1 MPDRSP
7 DFNSNQGILRAVMS
21 RRLFAYT
28 ALAIVLMA
36 PRAPAGEVRLPL
48 TVEPPVI
55 RAALLRDLYNG
66 ANQRAVFWGEP
77 GECSFFYL
85 QDPEVGV
92 EIGRVRVISRGEARL
107 GTDLGATCLS
117 PLAWGGFIELF
128 ARPRLDGWL
137 LRFEIVDSNLL
148 DMNKEKA
155 LLTGQLWDRIK
166 ESVQP
171 RFDTVTIDL
180 GGPFRDLREFLGA
193 VVAPAHAEEARRAI
207 GSLRPVAVSAT
218 PKGIVVEAALDVAET
233 TSAPAPEASEPPLNE
248 AEIRAFTDR
257 ANQWDAFVTF
267 VIKTLGARA
276 LKAET
281 RQALLETLIDA
292 RYHVADALAAPS
304 RRQDP
309 VRTLFLKSWERLR
322 PVADEIARELPGAE
336 AAQLVTFLAA
346 GDALAVLDQAGPAFG
361 IEVSADGLRRMA
373 RMIAPTATGDPLEYS
388 PDLDPVLRRL
398 LGFGAP
404 LSSSDL
410 PEAEPLARSEM
421 PASGWG
427 RYLGLGMAW
436 AAEDV
441 DRLRNWAG
449 WVLDDRAQVTAYLQ
463 RVENL
468 LARIAGAVAARGKLA
483 AARSDLFRRLVP
495 ATAWQES
502 CWRQFHTENGKVTY
516 LRSSRGSVG
525 MLQVNE
531 RVWRGFYEIE
541 KLRWNV
547 AYNVGAGCD
556 VLLHYLAMVE
566 KQGGESNVAS
576 APVTARATY
585 AGYNGGPAELRRY
598 LDGKGRGEG
607 VGRLVDQ
614 MFGPKFDAI
623 GDDARSQIA
632 SCLVGGPA

>member
-1 MPDRSP
+1 
-7 DFNSNQGILRAVMS
+7 MS
-21 RRLFAYT
+21 RRLLGQA
-28 ALAIVLMA
+28 ALAVLLIA

-48 TVEPPVI
+48 MVEPPVI
-55 RAALLRDLYNG
+55 REALLRDLYNDP
-66 ANQRAVFWGEP
+66 NQRAVFWGQP

-85 QDPEVGV
+85 EDPEVGGEV
-92 EIGRVRVISRGEARL
+92 GRLRVMSRGEARL

-128 ARPRLDGWL
+128 GRPRLEGWL
-137 LRFEIVDSNLL
+137 LRFDIVDSNLL
-148 DMNKEKA
+148 DMNKKKA
-155 LLTGQLWDRIK
+155 FLAGQLWDRIK

-171 RFDTVTIDL
+171 RFGAVTIDV
-180 GGPFRDLREFLGA
+180 GGPFRDLREFLSA

-207 GSLRPVAVSAT
+207 DSLRPVSVSAM
-218 PKGIVVEAALDVAET
+218 PRGIVVEAALDVAEA
-233 TSAPAPEASEPPLNE
+233 TSAPAPEATEPPLTE
-248 AEIRAFTDR
+248 AEIRAFTER

-267 VIKTLGARA
+267 VTKTLGART
-276 LKAET
+276 LKAAT

-292 RYHVADALAAPS
+292 RYQVADALAAPS
-304 RRQDP
+304 RREDP
-309 VRTLFLKSWERLR
+309 VRALFLKSWERLR
-322 PVADEIARELPGAE
+322 PVADDIARELPGAE
-336 AAQLVTFLAA
+336 AVQLITFLAA

-373 RMIAPTATGDPLEYS
+373 RMIAPTVTGDPLEYS
-388 PDLDPVLRRL
+388 PDVDPVLRRL

-404 LSSSDL
+404 LSSADL
-410 PEAEPLARSEM
+410 PQAEPLTRSEM
-421 PASGWG
+421 PARGWG
-427 RYLGLGMAW
+427 YFLGFGAAW
-436 AAEDV
+436 AAAEV
-441 DRLRNWAG
+441 DHSRDWTR
-449 WVLDDRAQVTAYLQ
+449 WVLDDRTEVTAYLQ
-463 RVENL
+463 RVDDL
-468 LARIAGAVAARGKLA
+468 LGRVAGAVAARAKLA
-483 AARSDLFRRLVP
+483 PARSDLFRRLVP

-502 CWRQFHTENGKVTY
+502 CWRQFHTEKGKVTY

-566 KQGGESNVAS
+566 EQADESKVAP

-598 LDGKGRGEG
+598 LEGKGRGEG
-607 VGRLVDQ
+607 VGRLVDK

-623 GDDARSQIA
+623 GKDAQSQIG